1 MSELRRKGIKNG
13 DFVLSGKERNIG
25 GRQMAEIN
33 KNETLKMSF
42 FKGTHFRQF
51 QDRMPL
57 NKKNTETGN
66 ESKIWS
72 SNIKRKSH
80 SFRPNYYK
88 YKKKSRNILK
98 RSISTECLDN
108 ISLPF
113 TASSSIARFSSLS
126 LPIAFHNTVQD
137 SSLYG
142 HDFEHSSGTF
152 RKKISLS
159 KQPKYAPFLFYSLA
173 TTEIAKPNI
182 SSIVFSTI
190 SIMQTIGLPSF
201 IIRSMI
207 TEQDLYA
214 LRELWIRR
222 QAAKHG
228 FDITNILNRP
238 YSISTNPS
246 ILTLPTLISPSF
258 SEISVFESDS
268 EDNKS
273 LKDASKKFKTKKSWS
288 NFIRFKQPLQLNSN
302 KSKLRKK
309 RNVSYMIY
317 GSCKTEEEIFNL
329 SENTILHIQ
338 DDMGFDVLVT
348 AKNHSKRYI
357 LIAGTI
363 DCLVAQCSLSLNKT
377 LDHDHVEL
385 LIRSF
390 SFFCTIT
397 QFLKIIIN
405 QFRVS
410 FRNPNGKVAR
420 SRISSVLTKWLA
432 IQPEDI
438 CRNSTAYEMFYM
450 FIEEVKFCGC
460 FFEAEQCETILK
472 AQLALLESRRAFYK
486 RNFHLNF
493 QRELASFYKFSKG
506 KLKLVGN
513 LPSIFLNPFTVA
525 KYLAVM
531 DYILSRDAVDFA
543 AIKLYW
549 HKRGTLD
556 SRKKK
561 LVDKIDRFVRRT
573 AMLAHWIAVEI
584 LQQNSSEKR
593 AKTICWFIDIAKNL
607 YHLNDFHSTI
617 IITNVL
623 INPPV
628 KTLYQ
633 TWAAVPSS
641 YIAFMDTL
649 KNLACHSDGMI
660 AYRKLLT
667 QSKSTTIPYFALYLE
682 DMSSITNLPTYISS
696 VIPGHSTEKHFV
708 ANVSVLPSLA
718 SLIPRNVDP
727 EMINL
732 QKFRAFCK
740 EVNTFLNYLSEPYPF
755 YLELDCNSYGLQLY
769 PIFNPISI
777 SHKTIPTGSL
787 NYISEIIDKAL
798 LYAWTLSENDDIIHV
813 ENPQLLVL
821 TKLLEMTGENYSF

>member
-1 MSELRRKGIKNG
+1 MVPELGEKQAKKGG
-13 DFVLSGKERNIG
+13 RVLSGRERNTG
-25 GRQMAEIN
+25 GRQMDEIN
-33 KNETLKMSF
+33 RNETLKMSF

-51 QDRMPL
+51 QDRVPL
-57 NKKNTETGN
+57 NRKNTETRN

-113 TASSSIARFSSLS
+113 AVSSSIARFSSLS
-126 LPIAFHNTVQD
+126 LPIMFNNTVHD

-152 RKKISLS
+152 RKKMFLS
-159 KQPKYAPFLFYSLA
+159 KQPKYAPFLFYSLS
-173 TTEIAKPNI
+173 TTEISKPSI
-182 SSIVFSTI
+182 SIVFSTI

-201 IIRSMI
+201 IIRSMM
-207 TEQDLYA
+207 TEQDLYT

-246 ILTLPTLISPSF
+246 TLTLPTLISPSF
-258 SEISVFESDS
+258 SEFSVFESDS

-273 LKDASKKFKTKKSWS
+273 LKDASKKIKTKKSWP
-288 NFIRFKQPLQLNSN
+288 NFMRFKQPLQLNSN
-302 KSKLRKK
+302 KSKLKKK
-309 RNVSYMIY
+309 RNASYVIH

-410 FRNPNGKVAR
+410 FRNPNGKVTR
-420 SRISSVLTKWLA
+420 SRISSVLTRWLA

-460 FFEAEQCETILK
+460 IFEAEQCETILK

-493 QRELASFYKFSKG
+493 QKELASSYKFSKG
-506 KLKLVGN
+506 KLKLIGN

-556 SRKKK
+556 SRKKR

-573 AMLAHWIAVEI
+573 SMLAHWIAVEI

-607 YHLNDFHSTI
+607 YNLNDFHSTI

-623 INPPV
+623 VNPPV
-628 KTLYQ
+628 KTLHQ

-696 VIPGHSTEKHFV
+696 VIPKHPTEKHFI

-777 SHKTIPTGSL
+777 SDKTIPTGSL

-798 LYAWTLSENDDIIHV
+798 LYAWTLSENEDIIQV